1 MFNCTISITKY
12 QDAKPVYLL
21 STVSKSTPIGTGKR
35 TQRNEQVVKPIVVQC
50 YNTIEKIHLLLTLIF
65 ISISTGKHK

>member
-1 MFNCTISITKY
+1 MSNGPISITKY
-12 QDAKPVYLL
+12 QDAKLVYLL
-21 STVSKSTPIGTGKR
+21 STVSKSTPTATGKR
-35 TQRNEQVVKPIVVQC
+35 TQRNEEVVKSRVVQC